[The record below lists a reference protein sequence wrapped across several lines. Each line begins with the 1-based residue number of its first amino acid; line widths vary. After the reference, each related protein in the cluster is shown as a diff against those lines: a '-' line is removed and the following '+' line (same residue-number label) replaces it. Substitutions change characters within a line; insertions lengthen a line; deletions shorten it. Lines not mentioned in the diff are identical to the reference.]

1 MRNNNFYLFLLFLFF
16 YGGSVNAQNQTN
28 SPYSRFGVGDLQS
41 NILSEYAAMGGTSI
55 GSYNPNIINPYN
67 PASYSA
73 FKANSFIFSTGGMH
87 QTTKMQTS
95 NLEQITNSSSFSH
108 LILGFPLTKKIG
120 ASAGLLPFSNI
131 GYHIEDTES
140 HPDLGLINYSYNGDG
155 GLSLLYVGAAYNLT
169 ENLSVGANAN
179 YLFGGLNRNKKVIF
193 TEGESFNKPYN
204 TRKNS
209 TISVKGFFYQL
220 GLMYNKEINE
230 KIFFTLG
237 FTANNNAKIAAKQTV
252 LTENYEIL
260 SSIYEV
266 VKDTIEDYTI
276 SGCEN
281 CNMILPQNLGLGMS
295 VDIDKKWLLMAD
307 FSMQDW
313 SAYRMFGKS
322 DSLANSMKFSGGLQ
336 YTADNMSVNKYWKLI
351 KFRFGGKFQN
361 SYLQLYNTQLNE
373 KSVSFGLGLPLR
385 KTKSE
390 INLSVEIGERG
401 TINNNLIKEQ
411 FLHFQIGLSLSD
423 IWFVKRKY
431 D

>member
-1 MRNNNFYLFLLFLFF
+1 LVL
-16 YGGSVNAQNQTN
+16 
-28 SPYSRFGVGDLQS
+28 
-41 NILSEYAAMGGTSI
+41 GGTSI

-67 PASYSA
+67 PSSYSA

-87 QTTKMQTS
+87 QTTKMQTT

-108 LILGFPLTKKIG
+108 LLLGFPLSKKIG

-131 GYHIEDTES
+131 GYILEDDS
-140 HPDLGLINYSYNGDG
+140 LYDDIGLVNYEYNGNG
-155 GLSLLYVGAAYNLT
+155 GLNVLYIGVAYNLT
-169 ENLSVGANAN
+169 ENLSIGANAN

-193 TEGESFNKPYN
+193 TDGETYN
-204 TRKNS
+204 TRKTS
-209 TISVKGFFYQL
+209 SIFAKGFFYQF
-220 GLMYNKEINE
+220 GLMYNKELNE
-230 KIFFTLG
+230 KMHLTLG
-237 FTANNNAKIAAKQTV
+237 FTANNNAEISAKRSV
-252 LTENYEIL
+252 LTETYEIL

-266 VKDTIEDYTI
+266 AKDTIEDYSI
-276 SGCEN
+276 SGCED
-281 CNMILPQNLGLGMS
+281 CNMILPQNLAVGVSFNMGN
-295 VDIDKKWLLMAD
+295 KWLLMAD
-307 FSMQDW
+307 FSIQDW
-313 SAYRMFGKS
+313 SEYRMFGET
-322 DSLANSMKFSGGLQ
+322 DSLSNSMKFSGGLQ

-351 KFRFGGKFQN
+351 KFRFGGKFRN

-373 KSVSFGLGLPLR
+373 ESVSFGLGLPLR

-411 FLHFQIGLSLSD
+411 FLRFQIGLSLSD

>member
-1 MRNNNFYLFLLFLFF
+1 MRNNNFYLFLIFLFF
-16 YGGSVNAQNQTN
+16 NWGSVNAQNQTN

-67 PASYSA
+67 PSSYSA

-87 QTTKMQTS
+87 QTTKMQTT

-108 LILGFPLTKKIG
+108 LLLGFPLSKKIG

-131 GYHIEDTES
+131 GYILEDDS
-140 HPDLGLINYSYNGDG
+140 LYDDIGLVNYEYNGNG
-155 GLSLLYVGAAYNLT
+155 GLNVLYIGVAYNLT
-169 ENLSVGANAN
+169 ENLSIGANAN

-193 TEGESFNKPYN
+193 TDGETYN
-204 TRKNS
+204 TRKTS
-209 TISVKGFFYQL
+209 SIFAKGFFYQF
-220 GLMYNKEINE
+220 GLMYNKELNE
-230 KIFFTLG
+230 KMHLTLG
-237 FTANNNAKIAAKQTV
+237 FTANNNAEISAKRSV
-252 LTENYEIL
+252 LTETYEIL

-266 VKDTIEDYTI
+266 AKDTIEDYSI
-276 SGCEN
+276 SGCED
-281 CNMILPQNLGLGMS
+281 CNMILPQNLAVGVSFNMGN
-295 VDIDKKWLLMAD
+295 KWLLMAD
-307 FSMQDW
+307 FSIQDW
-313 SAYRMFGKS
+313 SEYRMFGET
-322 DSLANSMKFSGGLQ
+322 DSLSNSMKFSGGLQ

-351 KFRFGGKFQN
+351 KFRFGGKFRN

-373 KSVSFGLGLPLR
+373 ESVSFGLGLPLR

-411 FLHFQIGLSLSD
+411 FLRFQIGLSLSD

>member
-1 MRNNNFYLFLLFLFF
+1 MQNNNFYLFLISLSF
-16 YGGSVNAQNQTN
+16 YCGSVNAQNQTN

-67 PASYSA
+67 PSSYSA

-87 QTTKMQTS
+87 QTTKMQTT

-108 LILGFPLTKKIG
+108 LLLGFPLSKKIG

-131 GYHIEDTES
+131 GYILEDDS
-140 HPDLGLINYSYNGDG
+140 LYDDIGLVNYEYNGNG
-155 GLSLLYVGAAYNLT
+155 GLNVLYIGVAYNLT
-169 ENLSVGANAN
+169 ENLSIGANAN

-193 TEGESFNKPYN
+193 TDGETYN
-204 TRKNS
+204 TRKTSSIFAN
-209 TISVKGFFYQL
+209 GFFYQF
-220 GLMYNKEINE
+220 GLMYNKELNE
-230 KIFFTLG
+230 KMHLTLG
-237 FTANNNAKIAAKQTV
+237 FTANNNAEISAKRSV
-252 LTENYEIL
+252 LTETYEIL

-266 VKDTIEDYTI
+266 AKDTIEDYSI
-276 SGCEN
+276 SGCED
-281 CNMILPQNLGLGMS
+281 CNMILPQNLAVGVSFNMGN
-295 VDIDKKWLLMAD
+295 KWLLMAD
-307 FSMQDW
+307 FSIQDW
-313 SAYRMFGKS
+313 SEYRMFGET
-322 DSLANSMKFSGGLQ
+322 DSLSNSMKFSGGLQ

-351 KFRFGGKFQN
+351 KFRFGGKFRN

-373 KSVSFGLGLPLR
+373 ESVSFGLGLPLR

-411 FLHFQIGLSLSD
+411 FLRFQIGLSLSD

>member
-1 MRNNNFYLFLLFLFF
+1 MRNNIIYLFFLFF
-16 YGGSVNAQNQTN
+16 CAESVLAQNQTN
-28 SPYSRFGVGDLQS
+28 SPYSRFGIGDLQS

-73 FKANSFIFSTGGMH
+73 FKANSFIFSTGGAH
-87 QTTKMQTS
+87 QTTKMQTT

-108 LILGFPLTKKIG
+108 LLLGFPLSKKIG
-120 ASAGLLPFSNI
+120 VSAGLLPFSNI
-131 GYHIEDTES
+131 GYLIEDAEI
-140 HPDLGLINYSYNGDG
+140 HPDLGLVNYSYNGDG

-179 YLFGGLNRNKKVIF
+179 YLFGGLNRNKRVLF
-193 TEGESFNKPYN
+193 TDKETYN

-209 TISVKGFFYQL
+209 SISAKGFFYQL
-220 GLMYNKEINE
+220 GLMYNKDLNE
-230 KIFFTLG
+230 KTHLTFG
-237 FTANNNAKIAAKQTV
+237 FTANNNAKISAKRTV
-252 LTENYEIL
+252 LTETYEIL

-266 VKDTIEDYTI
+266 VKDTIEDYSI
-276 SGCEN
+276 SGCED
-281 CNMILPQNLGLGMS
+281 CNMILPQNLAVGVSLNM
-295 VDIDKKWLLMAD
+295 DNKWLLMAD
-307 FSMQDW
+307 FSIQDW
-313 SAYRMFGKS
+313 SEYRMFGET

-336 YTADNMSVNKYWKLI
+336 YTPDNMAVNKYWKLI
-351 KFRFGGKFQN
+351 KFRFGGKFQQ

-390 INLSVEIGERG
+390 INLSVEVGERG
-401 TINNNLIKEQ
+401 TTNNNLIKEQ
-411 FLHFQIGLSLSD
+411 FLHFQIGLSLRD

>member
-1 MRNNNFYLFLLFLFF
+1 MRNNNFYLFLISLSF
-16 YGGSVNAQNQTN
+16 YCGSVNAQNQTN

-67 PASYSA
+67 PSSYSA

-87 QTTKMQTS
+87 QTTKMQTT
-95 NLEQITNSSSFSH
+95 NLEQITNNSSFSH
-108 LILGFPLTKKIG
+108 LLLGFPLSKKIG

-131 GYHIEDTES
+131 GYILEDDS
-140 HPDLGLINYSYNGDG
+140 LYDDIGLVNYEYNGNG
-155 GLSLLYVGAAYNLT
+155 GLNVLYIGAAYNLT
-169 ENLSVGANAN
+169 ENLSIGANAN

-193 TEGESFNKPYN
+193 TDGETYN
-204 TRKNS
+204 TRKTS
-209 TISVKGFFYQL
+209 SIFAKGFFYQF
-220 GLMYNKEINE
+220 GLMYNKELNE
-230 KIFFTLG
+230 KMHLTLG
-237 FTANNNAKIAAKQTV
+237 FTANNNAEISAKRSV
-252 LTENYEIL
+252 LTETYEIL

-266 VKDTIEDYTI
+266 AKDTIEDYSI
-276 SGCEN
+276 SGCED
-281 CNMILPQNLGLGMS
+281 CNMILPQNLAVGVSLNMGN
-295 VDIDKKWLLMAD
+295 KWLLMAD
-307 FSMQDW
+307 FSIQDW
-313 SAYRMFGKS
+313 SEYRMFGET
-322 DSLANSMKFSGGLQ
+322 DSLSNSMKFSGGLQ

-351 KFRFGGKFQN
+351 KFRFGGKFRN

-373 KSVSFGLGLPLR
+373 ESVSFGLGLPLR

-411 FLHFQIGLSLSD
+411 FLRFQIGLSLSD

>member
-1 MRNNNFYLFLLFLFF
+1 MQNNIIYLFFLFF
-16 YGGSVNAQNQTN
+16 CAESVLAQNQTN
-28 SPYSRFGVGDLQS
+28 SPYSRFGIGDLQS

-67 PASYSA
+67 PSSYSA
-73 FKANSFIFSTGGMH
+73 FKANSFIFSTGGTH
-87 QTTKMQTS
+87 QTTQMQTT
-95 NLEQITNSSSFSH
+95 NLEQITNNSSFSH
-108 LILGFPLTKKIG
+108 LLLGFPLSKKIG
-120 ASAGLLPFSNI
+120 VSAGLLPFSNI
-131 GYHIEDTES
+131 GYLIEDSEI
-140 HPDLGLINYSYNGDG
+140 HPDLGLVNYSYNGDG

-179 YLFGGLNRNKKVIF
+179 YLFGGLNRNKRVLF
-193 TEGESFNKPYN
+193 TDGETFN

-209 TISVKGFFYQL
+209 SISAKGFFYQL
-220 GLMYNKEINE
+220 GLMYNKDLNE
-230 KIFFTLG
+230 KTHLTFG
-237 FTANNNAKIAAKQTV
+237 FTANNNAKISAKRTV

-266 VKDTIEDYTI
+266 VKDTIEDYSV

-281 CNMILPQNLGLGMS
+281 CNMILPQNLAVGVSLNM
-295 VDIDKKWLLMAD
+295 DNKWLLMAD
-307 FSMQDW
+307 FSIQDW
-313 SAYRMFGKS
+313 SEYRMFGET

-336 YTADNMSVNKYWKLI
+336 YTPDNMAVNKYWKLI
-351 KFRFGGKFQN
+351 KFRFGWKFQQ

-390 INLSVEIGERG
+390 INLSVEVGERG

-411 FLHFQIGLSLSD
+411 FLRFQIGLSLSD

>member
-1 MRNNNFYLFLLFLFF
+1 MRNNIIYLFFLFF
-16 YGGSVNAQNQTN
+16 CAESVLAQNQTN
-28 SPYSRFGVGDLQS
+28 SPYSRFGIGDLQS

-73 FKANSFIFSTGGMH
+73 FKANSFIFSTGGAH
-87 QTTKMQTS
+87 QTTKMQTT
-95 NLEQITNSSSFSH
+95 NLEQITNNSSFSH
-108 LILGFPLTKKIG
+108 LLLGFPLSKKIG

-131 GYHIEDTES
+131 GYHIEDAEI
-140 HPDLGLINYSYNGDG
+140 HPDLGLVSYSYNGDG

-169 ENLSVGANAN
+169 ENLSVGANVN
-179 YLFGGLNRNKKVIF
+179 YLFGGLNRNKRVLF
-193 TEGESFNKPYN
+193 TDGETYN
-204 TRKNS
+204 TRKTS
-209 TISVKGFFYQL
+209 SISAKGFFYQL
-220 GLMYNKEINE
+220 GLMYNKELNE
-230 KIFFTLG
+230 KMHLTLG
-237 FTANNNAKIAAKQTV
+237 FTANNNVEISAKRTV
-252 LTENYEIL
+252 LTETYEIL

-266 VKDTIEDYTI
+266 VKDTIEDYSI
-276 SGCEN
+276 SGCED
-281 CNMILPQNLGLGMS
+281 CNMILPQNLAVGVSLNM
-295 VDIDKKWLLMAD
+295 DNKWLLMAD
-307 FSMQDW
+307 FSIQDW
-313 SAYRMFGKS
+313 SEYRMFGET

-336 YTADNMSVNKYWKLI
+336 YTPDNMAVNKYWKLI
-351 KFRFGGKFQN
+351 KFRFGGKFQQ

-390 INLSVEIGERG
+390 INLSVEVGERG

-411 FLHFQIGLSLSD
+411 FLRFQIGLSLSD